1 MSAKTFSTKIHIPS
15 AKQKILV
22 SLSLEA
28 KVFLV
33 NRKLFL
39 TKPSILIVPITSC
52 FIDYTGNINQVFSV
66 VSGNFLQQSFD
77 VDTVKR

>member
-39 TKPSILIVPITSC
+39 TQPSILIVPITSC

-66 VSGNFLQQSFD
+66 VSGNFLQQNFD

>member
-33 NRKLFL
+33 NRKIFL

-66 VSGNFLQQSFD
+66 VSGNFLQQNFD

>member
-1 MSAKTFSTKIHIPS
+1 MSAKIFSTKIHIPS

-28 KVFLV
+28 KAFLV

-66 VSGNFLQQSFD
+66 VSGNFLQQNFN
-77 VDTVKR
+77 VDAVKR

>member
-1 MSAKTFSTKIHIPS
+1 MSAKIFSNKIYIPS

-28 KVFLV
+28 KVFLA

-39 TKPSILIVPITSC
+39 TKPRILIVPITSC
-52 FIDYTGNINQVFSV
+52 FINCTGNINQVFSV
-66 VSGNFLQQSFD
+66 VSGNFLQQNFD
-77 VDTVKR
+77 VDAVKR